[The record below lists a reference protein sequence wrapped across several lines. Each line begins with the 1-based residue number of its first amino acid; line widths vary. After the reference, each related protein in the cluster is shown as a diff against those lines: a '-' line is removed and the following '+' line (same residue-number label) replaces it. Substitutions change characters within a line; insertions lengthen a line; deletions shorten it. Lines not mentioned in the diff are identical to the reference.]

1 MPMKKS
7 EIEFL
12 GRLAKGITS
21 QFGRNCEVVV
31 HDLTSKDPDSTI
43 VVIENGHVSGRK
55 VGDGPSYVAFEA
67 MNAKPED
74 VQDRLSY
81 LTKTDDGRVLKSST
95 IYLRDSKG
103 KPYGVFAINSD
114 NTLFMAMRDVLADI
128 TALTVKQPESDAKRI
143 PHNVADLLDE
153 LIEESV
159 QYVGK
164 PVALMTKEDKVK
176 AIGFLNDAGAFL
188 VTKSG
193 QKVCT
198 YFGISKFT
206 LYSYMDEAKSKA
218 AE

>member
-1 MPMKKS
+1 M
-7 EIEFL
+7 
-12 GRLAKGITS
+12 
-21 QFGRNCEVVV
+21 
-31 HDLTSKDPDSTI
+31 
-43 VVIENGHVSGRK
+43 
-55 VGDGPSYVAFEA
+55 
-67 MNAKPED
+67 
-74 VQDRLSY
+74 
-81 LTKTDDGRVLKSST
+81 
-95 IYLRDSKG
+95 
-103 KPYGVFAINSD
+103 AI
-114 NTLFMAMRDVLADI
+114 RDVLAGI
-128 TALTVKQPESDAKRI
+128 TALSVKQPESDAKRI